1 MDEWKPMEVNKTYHV
16 NCVAGMEKLEDESI
30 DLVVTSP
37 PYDQLRT
44 YNDSSTWNMDIFYA
58 VAAQL
63 QRVLKPGGVIMWN
76 VNDATVDGSETG
88 TSFRQALHFKDVC
101 GLRLHDTMIYEKTGI
116 AFASGKNS
124 VRYSQAFEYCFILS
138 KGKPKTVNIIMDK
151 PNKWAGSTSWGKARS
166 RKKTGELD
174 IREHKTNPIK
184 EFGARNNI
192 WRIKNCGGFGQS
204 NKESYKHPATMP
216 EELARGHIQ
225 TWTNEG
231 DLVLDPFMGS
241 GTTAQVSLEENRN
254 FIGFEIDD
262 TYYQM
267 CKDRVTP
274 MLDNLL
280 TRLNA

>member
-174 IREHKTNPIK
+174 IRENKTNPIK